1 MNLNLLILSIQII
14 SENRT
19 TPYNIV
25 KFLKYELFILCI
37 YLKNNNTPIGFITS
51 FDDKLSTTLCYVYA
65 LHTFVFCIDD
75 MYII

>member
-51 FDDKLSTTLCYVYA
+51 FDDKLSLHLCIR
-65 LHTFVFCIDD
+65 HTFVFCIDD